1 MTRLHDGVPTRV
13 VAAVQRFRVQQKVS
27 AMITRRTALSG
38 LAAAGFADAIDRA
51 GAANTPAVTKSEI
64 KIGNTVPYSGPASS
78 FGASL
83 GRGYAAYFRMIN
95 DNGGIAGHKVV
106 FVSLDDGYSP
116 PRTVEDTRRL
126 VEQEKVDFLFG
137 SQGTPTN
144 TAIREYCNNHKIPQ
158 LFVATNASKWNDPQH
173 YPWTIGWGPS
183 YRTEAQIYAKHMLQK
198 KPDAKLGLL
207 YQNDDFGKDFAAGVR
222 DVLGDRSDRIVVKTA
237 TYEATD
243 ATVSSQVITL
253 KQSGADALLIVALP
267 KFAAQAI
274 RQVHDLNWK
283 PMFFVAQ
290 GYSLGAVMEA
300 AGPENA
306 VGLLSAWCLKD
317 PTDPIW
323 DGDPGMKEFKAFMAK
338 YLPDANIKDGAY
350 IGAYSL
356 TRTLQYVLEK
366 CNGDFSRANVMK
378 QATNIKN
385 LVIPTLLPG
394 ITVNTSPTDYRS
406 VNAMQ
411 LVQWDGK
418 SWRRFGEI
426 IVGA

>member
-1 MTRLHDGVPTRV
+1 
-13 VAAVQRFRVQQKVS
+13 
-27 AMITRRTALSG
+27 MITRRTALSG

-51 GAANTPAVTKSEI
+51 GAANTPEVTKSEI
-64 KIGNTVPYSGPASS
+64 KIGNTLPYSGPASS

-83 GRGYAAYFRMIN
+83 GRCDSAYFRMIN

-126 VEQEKVDFLFG
+126 AEQEKVDFLFG

-158 LFVATNASKWNDPQH
+158 LFVATAASKWNDPQH

-183 YRTEAQIYAKHMLQK
+183 YRTEARIYAKYMLQK
-198 KPDAKLGLL
+198 KPDAKLSLL
-207 YQNDDFGKDFAAGVR
+207 YQNDDYGKDYASGVR
-222 DVLGDRSDRIVVKTA
+222 DVLGDRWDRIVVKTA

-243 ATVSSQVITL
+243 ATVSSQLIAL
-253 KQSGADALLIVALP
+253 KQAGADALLVVALP

-283 PMFFVAQ
+283 PMFFMTNGSISV
-290 GYSLGAVMEA
+290 GTVMVP

-306 VGLLSAWCLKD
+306 IGLLSTGFLKD

-323 DGDPGMKEFKAFMAK
+323 DSDPGMKEFKAFMAK

-350 IGAYSL
+350 IYAYSL
-356 TRTLQYVLEK
+356 TRTMQYVLEK

-378 QATNIKN
+378 QATNIRS

-394 ITVNTSPTDYRS
+394 ITVNTSPTDYRP

-411 LVQWDGK
+411 LEQWDGK